1 MTIKQVSEKYGIS
14 ADTLRYY
21 EKSGLIPDVPRTS
34 GGIRDYDE
42 NACGW
47 VEFIMCMRN
56 AGLPI
61 DVLSKYVELCK
72 QGDNTAEERKLIL
85 VNQREKLIEKIE
97 SLNASLD
104 RLNYK
109 IKYYDEIILKRE
121 RELKDGGEKK
131 SE

>member
-21 EKSGLIPDVPRTS
+21 EKTGLIPDVPRTP

-42 NACGW
+42 TACGW

-61 DVLSKYVELCK
+61 DVLSNYVELCK
-72 QGDNTAEERKLIL
+72 QGDGTVEERKQILIR
-85 VNQREKLIEKIE
+85 QREQLIEKIE
-97 SLNASLD
+97 SLNASLE
-104 RLNYK
+104 RLDFK
-109 IKYYDEIILKRE
+109 INYYDEVILKRE
-121 RELKDGGEKK
+121 RELKDGIE
-131 SE
+131 EAF

>member
-21 EKSGLIPDVPRTS
+21 EKTGLIPDVPRTS

-42 NACGW
+42 TACNW
-47 VEFIMCMRN
+47 VEFILCMRN

-72 QGDNTAEERKLIL
+72 MGDVTAEERKQIL
-85 VNQREKLIEKIE
+85 ENQRQQLKNKIE
-97 SLNASLD
+97 SLNASLE
-104 RLNYK
+104 RLNFK
-109 IKYYDEIILKRE
+109 INYYDEIILKKE
-121 RELKDGGEKK
+121 QELEAKQKT
-131 SE
+131 

>member
-21 EKSGLIPDVPRTS
+21 EKTGLIPDVPRTP

-42 NACGW
+42 TACGW

-72 QGDNTAEERKLIL
+72 QGDGTAEERKQILIR
-85 VNQREKLIEKIE
+85 QREQLIEKIE
-97 SLNASLD
+97 SLNASLE
-104 RLNYK
+104 RLDFK
-109 IKYYDEIILKRE
+109 INYYDEVILKRE
-121 RELKDGGEKK
+121 RELKDGIE
-131 SE
+131 EAF

>member
-21 EKSGLIPDVPRTS
+21 EKTGLIPDVPRTS

-42 NACGW
+42 TACNW
-47 VEFIMCMRN
+47 VEFILCMRN

-72 QGDNTAEERKLIL
+72 MGDVTAEERKQIL
-85 VNQREKLIEKIE
+85 VNQRQQLIEKIE
-97 SLNASLD
+97 SLNASLE
-104 RLNYK
+104 RLNFK
-109 IKYYDEIILKRE
+109 INYYDEIILKKE
-121 RELKDGGEKK
+121 QELEAKQKT
-131 SE
+131 

>member
-21 EKSGLIPDVPRTS
+21 EKTGLIPDVPRTQ

-42 NACGW
+42 TACSW

-56 AGLPI
+56 AGLPV
-61 DVLSKYVELCK
+61 DVLSKYVALCK
-72 QGDNTAEERKLIL
+72 MGDSTAEERKQIL
-85 VNQREKLIEKIE
+85 VNQREQLKNKIE
-97 SLNASLD
+97 SLNASLE
-104 RLNYK
+104 RLNFK
-109 IKYYDEIILKRE
+109 INYYDEIILKRE
-121 RELKDGGEKK
+121 RELKDGIEKP